1 MQMMSG
7 LITAFIITSDG
18 RPCFHILCFHILC
31 FHKSPAQS

>member
-18 RPCFHILCFHILC
+18 RPCFHILCFH
-31 FHKSPAQS
+31 KSPAQS